1 MPDPSAVNTMFSQV
15 ARRYDR
21 ANRILSCGVDLWWR
35 RRLVGSVRTYRPT
48 RILDLA
54 TGSGDVA
61 FALAR
66 GLNKGVRITGMDFC
80 QPMLEVAL
88 AKQVIAGDER
98 LSGVEFLPGDGLNLP
113 LADASFD
120 AVTVAF
126 GLRNMADRARALGEM
141 RRVLVP
147 GGRLHVLEFS
157 QPAPWLRP
165 AYYFYM
171 RRISPTIAGLVTGEP
186 DAYRYLCE
194 SIAQFPDRAGLAA
207 EIRAAGFEDVAAQS
221 LTGGIVALHTG
232 RRPAA

>member
-1 MPDPSAVNTMFSQV
+1 MPDPVAVNSMFAQV
-15 ARRYDR
+15 AQRYDR

-35 RRLVGSVRTYRPT
+35 RRLVKSVRTDQPA

-66 GLNKGVRITGMDFC
+66 GLHPGANITGMDFC

-88 AKQVIAGDER
+88 AKRVIAGDPR
-98 LSGVEFLPGDGLNLP
+98 LAAVTFAPGDGLNLP

-120 AVTVAF
+120 AITIAF
-126 GLRNMADRARALGEM
+126 GLRNMADRARALAEM
-141 RRVLVP
+141 HRVLVP
-147 GGRLHVLEFS
+147 GGRLHVMEFS

-165 AYYFYM
+165 FYYFYM
-171 RRISPTIAGLVTGEP
+171 RRISPRLAGLVTGEP
-186 DAYRYLCE
+186 DAYRYLCD
-194 SIAQFPDRAGLAA
+194 SIEKFPDRAGLAA
-207 EIRAAGFEDVAAQS
+207 EIREAGFTGVQAAS

-232 RRPAA
+232 QRPAP